1 MNTQQQAYIKGFV
14 KRAAEY
20 GYSTRQAEAILK
32 QANMPAG
39 RPILRGALS
48 PRERENDRIIQEQIA
63 YNNRNPVDY
72 ASSRPATDTQQKNMQ
87 AGLGYHSIDSTGGGV
102 RYSPQTA
109 QTASAPAQPNAK
121 GYTQAIG
128 PALSPASEGY
138 DYPIGPT
145 QPDNFKGEMSGGGSY
160 MASNSLSNLGQ
171 NLTGNQPSMS
181 PPAALLRNLSNLGQ
195 NLTGNQLSVS
205 PAATVLRNPLNRST
219 SMIASRVK

>member
-1 MNTQQQAYIKGFV
+1 MNTPQQQAFINGFV

-32 QANMPAG
+32 KANMPAG

-87 AGLGYHSIDSTGGGV
+87 TGLGYHSIDSKGGGV
-102 RYSPQTA
+102 RYNPQTA
-109 QTASAPAQPNAK
+109 QTVSAPAQPNAK

-128 PALSPASEGY
+128 PALSPVSEGY

-181 PPAALLRNLSNLGQ
+181 PPVALLRNLAN
-195 NLTGNQLSVS
+195 
-205 PAATVLRNPLNRST
+205 RNTTML
-219 SMIASRVK
+219 ASRVK